1 MLELAQSLRADNAEA
16 CRRVLSNRGAE
27 AMRRPSV
34 QILFFEGCPNHKQA
48 SELVE
53 QVAHELGLQPE
64 IALVEVTDVETAER
78 LRFLG
83 SPTIRVEGRDVEPGA
98 DELDDFAMSCRV
110 YRSEQGLAGQP
121 DGQLIRDALTSA
133 AT

>member
-1 MLELAQSLRADNAEA
+1 MW
-16 CRRVLSNRGAE
+16 
-27 AMRRPSV
+27 RPSV
-34 QILFFEGCPNHKQA
+34 QILFFEGCPNHQQA

-64 IALVEVTDVETAER
+64 IALVEVTDVEAAER

-98 DELDDFAMSCRV
+98 DERDDFAPSPAA
-110 YRSEQGLAGQP
+110 STGASTDWP
-121 DGQLIRDALTSA
+121 ANLTHN
-133 AT
+133 

>member
-1 MLELAQSLRADNAEA
+1 
-16 CRRVLSNRGAE
+16 
-27 AMRRPSV
+27 MRQPSV
-34 QILFFEGCPNHKQA
+34 QILFFEGCPNHQQA

-53 QVAHELGLQPE
+53 QIALELGLQPE
-64 IALVEVTDVETAER
+64 IALVEVTDVEAAER

-98 DELDDFAMSCRV
+98 DERDDFALSCRV
-110 YRSEQGLAGQP
+110 YRSEYGLAGQP
-121 DGQLIRDALTSA
+121 DAQLIRDALTSA

>member
-1 MLELAQSLRADNAEA
+1 VQSLHADNAA
-16 CRRVLSNRGAE
+16 NRRVLSNRGTE

-34 QILFFEGCPNHKQA
+34 QILFFEGCPNHQQA

-64 IALVEVTDVETAER
+64 IALVEVTDVEAAER

-98 DELDDFAMSCRV
+98 DERDDFALSCRV
-110 YRSEQGLAGQP
+110 YRSEHGLAGQP
-121 DGQLIRDALTSA
+121 DAHLIRDALTSA